1 MADMNVYML
10 RFLAV
15 FVLAPV
21 IVLPALCLWRPR
33 RALCAVPICAGLD
46 LLVYMGEF
54 LYYESRP
61 LALLFL
67 AIQAAA
73 IAFCALLI
81 RFAAKRR
88 Q

>member
-1 MADMNVYML
+1 ML

-15 FVLAPV
+15 FVLAPAV
-21 IVLPALCLWRPR
+21 ALLFFCFLRPR
-33 RALCAVPICAGLD
+33 SALWAVPICAGLD
-46 LLVYMGEF
+46 LLVYMAEF

-73 IAFCALLI
+73 IAFCVLLI